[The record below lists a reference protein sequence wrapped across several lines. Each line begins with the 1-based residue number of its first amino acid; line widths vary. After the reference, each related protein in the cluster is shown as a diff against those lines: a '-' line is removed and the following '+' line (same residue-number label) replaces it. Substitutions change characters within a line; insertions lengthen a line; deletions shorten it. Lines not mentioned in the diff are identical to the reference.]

1 MQVRHLDRRAYFAE
15 EVNTSENYY
24 INYLTR
30 FVAIT
35 KGCRVLEIGCGEGGN
50 LLPFV
55 KLGCN
60 VSGIDRSSTRINQAI
75 DFFSE
80 TGYEGEFIAVDFF
93 EWEKKDKGYDI
104 ILIHDVIEHIER
116 KDMFVDHLKDFLSK
130 NGIVFWG
137 FPAWQMPFGGHQQ
150 ICHSKI
156 CSLIPFIH
164 LLPCSL
170 YKVILK
176 CFGEND
182 DCVNE
187 LIDIKRCKMTI
198 ESFESLM
205 NRHHY
210 KMLDRC
216 LWLVNPHYK
225 QKFHLTPRKLSTF
238 LAQTKYLRNYFST
251 SCFYIT
257 RL

>member
-1 MQVRHLDRRAYFAE
+1 MQVRHLDRRAYFTE
-15 EVNTSENYY
+15 EVNTSKNYY
-24 INYLTR
+24 ISYLTR
-30 FVAIT
+30 FVTIT
-35 KGCRVLEIGCGEGGN
+35 KGCKVLEIGCGEGGN

-55 KLGCN
+55 KLGCT

-93 EWEKKDKGYDI
+93 EWDKKDKYDI
-104 ILIHDVIEHIER
+104 ILIHDVIEHIAR
-116 KDMFVDHLKDFLSK
+116 KDMFVEHLKGFLNK
-130 NGIVFWG
+130 DGIVFWG

-164 LLPCSL
+164 LLPFSL
-170 YKVILK
+170 YRILLK
-176 CFGEND
+176 SFGEND
-182 DCVNE
+182 GCINE
-187 LIDIKRCKMTI
+187 LMDIKNCRITI
-198 ESFESLM
+198 ESFEELM
-205 NRHHY
+205 NRYHY
-210 KMLDRC
+210 KVLDRC
-216 LWLVNPHYK
+216 LWLINPHYK
-225 QKFHLTPRKLSTF
+225 QKFHLTPRKLNSL
-238 LAQTKYLRNYFST
+238 LARTKYLRNYFST